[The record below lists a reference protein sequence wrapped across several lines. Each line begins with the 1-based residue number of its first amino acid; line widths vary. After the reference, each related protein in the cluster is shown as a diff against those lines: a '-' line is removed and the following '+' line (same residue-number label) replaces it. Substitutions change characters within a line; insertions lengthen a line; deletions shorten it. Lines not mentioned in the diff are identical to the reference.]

1 MRPQDRP
8 KTDEQKRR
16 FAQAYY
22 APPQGAMGGAITS
35 DEGETG
41 AGTVLPEG
49 SCVPG
54 SSLSSGNLASGSGTR
69 ARLCLNGV
77 AWSADINEVDARLS
91 ISVTFG
97 EDVWKVLQSAAGDDA
112 SIASFRDA
120 VDFHLAEEELR
131 VT

>member
-1 MRPQDRP
+1 
-8 KTDEQKRR
+8 
-16 FAQAYY
+16 
-22 APPQGAMGGAITS
+22 MG
-35 DEGETG
+35 
-41 AGTVLPEG
+41 VLPEG

-131 VT
+131 VTHVGSLVLDLQLRQPVDPNAAAAKLCSRRRRVTVSAPLR